1 MRRSRITVAA
11 ALALA
16 FGLALPAGIARDV
29 SAEPVLLDGAVLE
42 WSVNDESNTGAF
54 NGQCNFMSGG
64 ISDGSSPTYRA
75 TDGDAT
81 VLKRTAAG
89 SDAPVSDYST
99 RCKDANGTTV
109 TAGGSARLGQKVVYA
124 NGTGT
129 MDPETGQ
136 VDLRWSGTFSIN
148 FYGQLTPFWFTDP
161 HLQLDADGNG
171 RITATIGGYSSSIDN
186 PEERELIEP
195 IVGVEIAT
203 LRGVASDNPDGFV
216 ATPEYLGVQVEGAD
230 SPQIRAFPGWGSW
243 PVSYVRAMERLGMG
257 SYWYTSGG
265 AADARK
271 APAPL
276 TVAYGTG
283 VAPTTTTTAPTTT
296 QPGGSTT
303 TAAPTT
309 SVAPTATTTTT
320 SLPASTTTVPTVG
333 GSNGVPI
340 RAVVPDGPDTEVDGD
355 GSENPAGELP
365 ANTFAWTVDASAAGV
380 TLGEAPG
387 ADDEYRFVGNLGS
400 VRVIDTREGN
410 ASWSL
415 SGQVSDFSG
424 GLPGSYLGWTP
435 EVTQQGAGALP
446 GGAIPSGLIA
456 GDGLRSPALLASAP
470 AGRPQGS
477 AILGALLDL
486 RVPRSTPGGTYTA
499 TLTLTALG

>member
-11 ALALA
+11 ALAL
-16 FGLALPAGIARDV
+16 GLALPAGIAREV
-29 SAEPVLLDGAVLE
+29 SAEPVLLSGAVLE

-64 ISDGSSPTYRA
+64 ISDGMSPTYRA

-81 VLKRTAAG
+81 VLKRNAAG
-89 SDAPVSDYST
+89 ADVPVSDYST

-129 MDPETGQ
+129 MDPATGQ
-136 VDLRWSGTFSIN
+136 VDLRWTGTFSIN

-161 HLQLDADGNG
+161 HLELDADGNG

-186 PEERELIEP
+186 PEVRELIEP
-195 IVGVEIAT
+195 IPGVEIAT
-203 LRGVASDNPDGFV
+203 LRGVASDNTNGFV
-216 ATPEYLGVQVEGAD
+216 VTPQYLGVQVEGAD

-271 APAPL
+271 PPAPL

-303 TAAPTT
+303 TT
-309 SVAPTATTTTT
+309 APTAT
-320 SLPASTTTVPTVG
+320 SPPASTTTVPTVG

-340 RAVVPDGPDTEVDGD
+340 RAVVPDGP
-355 GSENPAGELP
+355 
-365 ANTFAWTVDASAAGV
+365 
-380 TLGEAPG
+380 
-387 ADDEYRFVGNLGS
+387 
-400 VRVIDTREGN
+400 
-410 ASWSL
+410 
-415 SGQVSDFSG
+415 
-424 GLPGSYLGWTP
+424 
-435 EVTQQGAGALP
+435 
-446 GGAIPSGLIA
+446 
-456 GDGLRSPALLASAP
+456 
-470 AGRPQGS
+470 
-477 AILGALLDL
+477 
-486 RVPRSTPGGTYTA
+486 
-499 TLTLTALG
+499 